1 MALINKIRERSGIA
15 VAVIA
20 VALLLFIVGGDI
32 FSGSQGGSSLFGGN
46 DNKVGEIAGE
56 DIDYQQFISQF
67 EVARMNFEAQSQRPA
82 TEQEI
87 QQLRDQVWE
96 QFIFDIAYQDEFKKM
111 GLSVS
116 PEELREMIQGTKNLH
131 PYVRQQFTNPQ
142 TGQYDRAQHM
152 QFISSVANNQLPAE
166 QKAAWDNFKTQLVQV
181 RLREKFENILGKSV
195 FVNNLEAKNEYYA
208 QTERASANYLFVPFY
223 SVTDST
229 IKVTDSQLSDYLS
242 KHKDEFQGYDSRSLD
257 YVVFQISPTKEDSA
271 FLNNDIR
278 AFAKGLASAEDP
290 QEYATRNSDVR
301 YGVNRPAAEVS
312 PELKATLSATIEG
325 AIVGPFK
332 EGNTYTIHK
341 YLGTT
346 RDSVSTVRAS
356 HILISAAKDTP
367 DSVRS
372 AAKAKAQQI
381 LTQAKQG
388 VDFASLARIN
398 GQDGTAQNGGDL
410 GYFQNNGSMV
420 KPFETAVFGFSGTGL
435 IPSVV
440 ETDFGY
446 HVVNVTEAKS
456 NTMYKLATVA
466 KVLDASEATRNEL
479 YQKAETL
486 RTSAKKAGDLKEL
499 AKKENLVL
507 SSADRLPANATTLN
521 TLQNAREIISWSFGN
536 GIEAGDVA
544 DRVFEIGESFVIVG
558 VRAASDM
565 ENPTVEDFRT
575 ELTARVRNQIK
586 GEQILAKLGK
596 ATGTLEQ
603 IAATYGA
610 GALLESVSEI
620 NFSNGLLNSAGIDA
634 VAIGRLFGQKAGKRS
649 KPFVGDNGVFIME
662 KTAQTVAPAIA
673 DYSTYKDQVL
683 QRSGGFGGTYLANM
697 LIRENAKI
705 KDNRARFF

>member
-32 FSGSQGGSSLFGGN
+32 FSSAQGGGSLFGGN
-46 DNKVGEIAGE
+46 DNKVGEIAGK

-87 QQLRDQVWE
+87 QQIRDQVWE
-96 QFIFDIAYQDEFKKM
+96 QFIFDIAYQEEFKKM

-166 QKAAWDNFKTQLVQV
+166 QKAAWDSFKTQLVQV
-181 RLREKFENILGKSV
+181 RLREKFENLLGKSLY
-195 FVNNLEAKNEYYA
+195 VNSLEAKNEYIA

-229 IKVTDSQLSDYLS
+229 IQVTDSQLSDYLA

-257 YVVFQISPTKEDSA
+257 YVVFQITPTKEDSA

-278 AFAKGLASAEDP
+278 ELAKGLAAAADP
-290 QEYATRNSDVR
+290 QEYATRNSDFR
-301 YGVNRPAAEVS
+301 FSANRPAADVS
-312 PELKATLSATIEG
+312 AELKATLAATIEG

-341 YLGTT
+341 YLGTS
-346 RDSVSTVRAS
+346 RDSLSTVRAS
-356 HILISAAKDTP
+356 HILISAAKDAP
-367 DSVRS
+367 DSVKS

-381 LTQAKQG
+381 LVQAKQG

-420 KPFETAVFGFSGTGL
+420 KPFENAVFGFSGTGIL
-435 IPSVV
+435 PNVV

-456 NTMYKLATVA
+456 NLIYKLATVA

-479 YQKAETL
+479 YQKAENL
-486 RTSAKKAGDLKEL
+486 RTQASSTADLKAL
-499 AKKENLVL
+499 AQKEGLVL
-507 SSADRLPANATTLN
+507 LSADRLPATATALN
-521 TLQNAREIISWSFGN
+521 TLQNAREIISWSFGD
-536 GIEAGDVA
+536 GVSVGDVS
-544 DRVFEIGESFVIVG
+544 DRVFEIGESFVVAG
-558 VRAASDM
+558 VRSASDK
-565 ENPTVEDFRT
+565 ENPTIEDFRT
-575 ELTARVRNQIK
+575 ELTARVRNEIK
-586 GEQILAKLGK
+586 GEQILAKLSK
-596 ATGTLEQ
+596 ASGTLAQ
-603 IAATYGA
+603 IAASYGA
-610 GALLESVSEI
+610 GALVESVTDI

-649 KPFVGDNGVFIME
+649 KPFVGDNGVFILE
-662 KTAQTVAPAIA
+662 KTSQTAAPAIA
-673 DYSTYKDQVL
+673 DYSAYKDQIL

>member
-32 FSGSQGGSSLFGGN
+32 FSSAQGGGSLFGGN
-46 DNKVGEIAGE
+46 DNKVGEIAGK

-67 EVARMNFEAQSQRPA
+67 EVARTNFEAQSQRPA

-87 QQLRDQVWE
+87 QQIRDQVWE
-96 QFIFDIAYQDEFKKM
+96 QFIFDIAYQEEFKKM

-166 QKAAWDNFKTQLVQV
+166 QKAAWDNFKNQLVQV
-181 RLREKFENILGKSV
+181 RLREKFENLLGKSV
-195 FVNNLEAKNEYYA
+195 FVNSLEAKNEYFA

-242 KHKDEFQGYDSRSLD
+242 KHKDEFQGYDSRSID
-257 YVVFQISPTKEDSA
+257 YVVMQIVPTKEDSA
-271 FLNNDIR
+271 FLNNDLR
-278 AFAKGLASAEDP
+278 ELAKGLAAATDP
-290 QEYATRNSDVR
+290 QEYANRNSDFR
-301 YGVNRPAAEVS
+301 FSANRPAADVS
-312 PELKATLSATIEG
+312 AELKATLASTIEG

-341 YLGTT
+341 YLGTS
-346 RDSVSTVRAS
+346 RDSLSTVRAS
-356 HILISAAKDTP
+356 HILISAAKDAP
-367 DSVRS
+367 DSVKS
-372 AAKAKAQQI
+372 AARAKAQQI

-398 GQDGTAQNGGDL
+398 GQDGTAQSGGDL

-420 KPFETAVFGFSGTGL
+420 KPFETAVFGFSGTGIL
-435 IPSVV
+435 PNVV

-456 NTMYKLATVA
+456 NLIYKLATVA

-479 YQKAETL
+479 YQKAENL
-486 RTSAKKAGDLKEL
+486 RTQASRTADLKTL
-499 AKKENLVL
+499 AQKEGLVL
-507 SSADRLPANATTLN
+507 LSADRLPATATALN
-521 TLQNAREIISWSFGN
+521 TLQNAREVISWSFGDD
-536 GIEAGDVA
+536 IDAGDVA
-544 DRVFEIGESFVIVG
+544 DRVFEIGESFVVAG
-558 VRAASDM
+558 VRAASDKD
-565 ENPTVEDFRT
+565 NPTIEDFRT

-586 GEQILAKLGK
+586 GEQIIGKLGK
-596 ATGTLEQ
+596 ASGTLEQ
-603 IAATYGA
+603 IAASYGA
-610 GALLESVSEI
+610 GALVESVADI
-620 NFSNGLLNSAGIDA
+620 NFANGLMNSAGIDA
-634 VAIGRLFGQKAGKRS
+634 VAIGRLFGQKVGKRS
-649 KPFVGDNGVFIME
+649 KPFVGDNGVFILE
-662 KTAQTVAPAIA
+662 KTGETPAPAIA
-673 DYSTYKDQVL
+673 DYSAYKDQIL

>member
-32 FSGSQGGSSLFGGN
+32 FSSAQGGGSLFGGN
-46 DNKVGEIAGE
+46 DNKVGEIAGK

-87 QQLRDQVWE
+87 QQIRDQVWE
-96 QFIFDIAYQDEFKKM
+96 QFIFDIAYQEEFKKM

-166 QKAAWDNFKTQLVQV
+166 QKAAWDSFKTQLVQV
-181 RLREKFENILGKSV
+181 RLREKFENLLGKSLY
-195 FVNNLEAKNEYYA
+195 VNSLEAKNEYIA

-229 IKVTDSQLSDYLS
+229 IQVTDSQLSDYLA

-257 YVVFQISPTKEDSA
+257 YVVFQITPTKEDSA

-278 AFAKGLASAEDP
+278 ELAKGLAAAADP
-290 QEYATRNSDVR
+290 QEYATRNSDFR
-301 YGVNRPAAEVS
+301 FSANRPAADVS
-312 PELKATLSATIEG
+312 AELKATLAATIEG

-341 YLGTT
+341 YLGTS
-346 RDSVSTVRAS
+346 RDSLSTVRAS
-356 HILISAAKDTP
+356 HILISAAKDAP
-367 DSVRS
+367 DSVKS

-381 LTQAKQG
+381 LAQAKQG

-420 KPFETAVFGFSGTGL
+420 KPFENAVFGFSGTGIL
-435 IPSVV
+435 PNVV

-456 NTMYKLATVA
+456 NLIYKLATVA

-479 YQKAETL
+479 YQKAENL
-486 RTSAKKAGDLKEL
+486 RTQASSTADLKAL
-499 AKKENLVL
+499 AQKEGLVL
-507 SSADRLPANATTLN
+507 LTADRLPATATALN
-521 TLQNAREIISWSFGN
+521 TLQNAREIISWSFGD
-536 GIEAGDVA
+536 GVSVGDVS
-544 DRVFEIGESFVIVG
+544 DRVFEIGESFVVAG
-558 VRAASDM
+558 VRSASDK
-565 ENPTVEDFRT
+565 ENPTIEDFRT
-575 ELTARVRNQIK
+575 ELTARVRNEIK
-586 GEQILAKLGK
+586 GEQILAKLSK
-596 ATGTLEQ
+596 ASGTLAQ
-603 IAATYGA
+603 IAASYGA
-610 GALLESVSEI
+610 GALVESVTDI

-649 KPFVGDNGVFIME
+649 KPFVGDNGVFILE
-662 KTAQTVAPAIA
+662 KTSQTAAPAIA
-673 DYSTYKDQVL
+673 DYSAYKDQIL